1 MPTCKLFGTM
11 TKQEANRMACTR
23 AKILAAVF
31 AAISALL
38 IVGSFFVPP
47 IGFIDPSVMAAVGEL
62 IAWGALF
69 MAWEAIDRGID
80 AKWTHGDNTLELN
93 NPDNKDADTRAGA

>member
-1 MPTCKLFGTM
+1 
-11 TKQEANRMACTR
+11 MACTR
-23 AKILAAVF
+23 AKILAAVL

-47 IGFIDPSVMAAVGEL
+47 MGFIDPSIMAAVGEL
-62 IAWGALF
+62 LAWGALF

-80 AKWTHGDNTLELN
+80 AKWVHGNNSIELN
-93 NPDNKDADTRAGA
+93 NPDKKEEEQ

>member
-1 MPTCKLFGTM
+1 
-11 TKQEANRMACTR
+11 MACTR
-23 AKILAAVF
+23 AKILAAVL

-47 IGFIDPSVMAAVGEL
+47 MGFIDPSVMAAVGEL
-62 IAWGALF
+62 LAWGALF

-80 AKWTHGDNTLELN
+80 AKLTHGDSSIEFN
-93 NPDNKDADTRAGA
+93 NPDKKDADAHAGA

>member
-1 MPTCKLFGTM
+1 
-11 TKQEANRMACTR
+11 MACTR
-23 AKILAAVF
+23 AKRLAAVL

-47 IGFIDPSVMAAVGEL
+47 MGFIDPSVMAAVGEL
-62 IAWGALF
+62 LAWGALF

-80 AKWTHGDNTLELN
+80 AKWTHGDSSLELN
-93 NPDNKDADTRAGA
+93 NPDKKEDRARAGEE

>member
-1 MPTCKLFGTM
+1 
-11 TKQEANRMACTR
+11 MACTR
-23 AKILAAVF
+23 AKILAAVL

-47 IGFIDPSVMAAVGEL
+47 MGFIDPSVMAAVGEL
-62 IAWGALF
+62 LAWGALF

-80 AKWTHGDNTLELN
+80 AKLTHGDSSIEFN
-93 NPDNKDADTRAGA
+93 NPDKKDADTRAGA

>member
-1 MPTCKLFGTM
+1 
-11 TKQEANRMACTR
+11 MACTR
-23 AKILAAVF
+23 AKILAAVL

-47 IGFIDPSVMAAVGEL
+47 MGFIDPSVMAAVGEL
-62 IAWGALF
+62 LAWGALF

-80 AKWTHGDNTLELN
+80 AKWTHGDSSIELN
-93 NPDNKDADTRAGA
+93 NPDKKEDRERAGEE